1 MIISKMSEKQMVF
14 LFTLNISV
22 PVQNTCQLNIAR
34 HITLLAGEL
43 FIPEAGKM
51 VRIDIWDTMIKLRDH
66 LISDGAEIL
75 FSSIT
80 SVRFNELLW
89 P

>member
-1 MIISKMSEKQMVF
+1 MIIGKKLEKQIYF
-14 LFTLNISV
+14 LLILNISV
-22 PVQNTCQLNIAR
+22 PLKNTCQLNIAR
-34 HITLLAGEL
+34 HITLLAREL
-43 FIPEAGKM
+43 FILEVGKT
-51 VRIDIWDTMIKLRDH
+51 VRVDIWDTMIKLRDH

-75 FSSIT
+75 FSPIT

>member
-1 MIISKMSEKQMVF
+1 MIIDKKSEKQMFF
-14 LFTLNISV
+14 LFTLDISV
-22 PVQNTCQLNIAR
+22 PLQNAWQLNIAR

-43 FIPEAGKM
+43 FIPEVGKM
-51 VRIDIWDTMIKLRDH
+51 VRVDIWDTMIKLRDH